1 VRSSGLSSEL
11 QKLGA
16 LGMGGGA
23 RAGGAGL
30 SSNGGWSNVGSDGEY
45 ECLLLPNSLS
55 DARRPGLEQ
64 AVGRH
69 DDDDDGDCDVYS
81 GLCSGVGGHSGFV
94 GSSMGVEIL
103 GRLSM
108 EEPRDDRDEG
118 PLPLMDSVSLPHEND
133 REVRVACCGVFSVG
147 EFGGV

>member
-1 VRSSGLSSEL
+1 MRSSGLSSEL

-30 SSNGGWSNVGSDGEY
+30 SSDGGWSNVGSDNDD
-45 ECLLLPNSLS
+45 ECLLLPNSLF

-64 AVGRH
+64 AVGSR
-69 DDDDDGDCDVYS
+69 DDDGDGDVYS
-81 GLCSGVGGHSGFV
+81 GLCSGVGGHNGFV

-118 PLPLMDSVSLPHEND
+118 PLPLMGSVSLPHEND
-133 REVRVACCGVFSVG
+133 REVRVVCCGVFFVG
-147 EFGGV
+147 ESGGV